1 MLSGLH
7 PMSLLSL
14 LQPNKLHS
22 VCVPQGTQMALEK
35 GGVKCERVLKIQEGR
50 PNAGDMLKNGE
61 ISMLLLTTT
70 GKRKPPQPCC
80 HLDEALRMSCSA

>member
-1 MLSGLH
+1 
-7 PMSLLSL
+7 
-14 LQPNKLHS
+14 
-22 VCVPQGTQMALEK
+22 MALEK

-70 GKRKPPQPCC
+70 GKRKY
-80 HLDEALRMSCSA
+80 